1 MAAKGKPKYSYG
13 ESGGKDLYGVDA
25 PDFREGDDWG
35 DLLLAVTGVTLIF
48 IGEIGTRQLN
58 EQMCGWMSE
67 GRELQRYKNR
77 IATALVTLEAG
88 RILESY
94 GSEQWRRYRKA
105 GEPYKAPEVVIDP
118 VKLKEYKAYQRQ
130 WWAAYATGGYEIQER
145 A

>member
-1 MAAKGKPKYSYG
+1 MAAKGTNKYDYG
-13 ESGGKDLYGVDA
+13 RNGGKDVYGVDA
-25 PDFREGDDWG
+25 PDFRDADDWG
-35 DLLLAVTGVTLIF
+35 DLLLAITGVTLIF

-58 EQMCGWMSE
+58 EQMCGWMPE

-105 GEPYKAPEVVIDP
+105 GEPYKAPEVIIDP
-118 VKLKEYKAYQRQ
+118 VKLKEYQEHRRQ
-130 WWAAYATGGYEIQER
+130 YYASYATGGYELQER